1 MKKVNDYITL
11 KEKISSAKMN
21 KILDDLKVFW
31 AFGNSQFE
39 EGLKQID
46 EKKENMTSIGMG
58 GFIPKKNLKEYIK
71 QMTDYQTWYVKEVKK
86 LDANQVIRYELNNYE
101 CYYSGDITDAFKVLE
116 EFGFTKEDV
125 LKVFHN
131 KNYILDQKEN

>member
-1 MKKVNDYITL
+1 MTTSYPEL
-11 KEKISSAKMN
+11 KNVIFQKKIS
-21 KILDDLKVFW
+21 KILEKQKVFF
-31 AFGNSQFE
+31 AFSGLQLVA
-39 EGLKQID
+39 GLKKIN
-46 EKKENMTSIGMG
+46 EKKENLTSIGGG
-58 GFIPKKNLKEYIK
+58 GFLPKENLDTYLEEMLKVSG
-71 QMTDYQTWYVKEVKK
+71 WFNNEVKK
-86 LDANQVIRYELNNYE
+86 LNANSVIRYELNNYE